1 MEKLKAP
8 VKRVLPCILV
18 SFLGF
23 CMAVA
28 LFGLLGLSLLWVLGC
43 VSGLL
48 VGLPMYTFL
57 CTWRRIAL
65 F

>member
-1 MEKLKAP
+1 MEKLEAP
-8 VKRVLPCILV
+8 VKRVLPCILG

-28 LFGLLGLSLLWVLGC
+28 LFGLLGLDLLWVLGC
-43 VSGLL
+43 VFGLL
-48 VGLPMYTFL
+48 VGLSRYTFL
-57 CTWRRIAL
+57 CTWRHFAL

>member
-1 MEKLKAP
+1 M
-8 VKRVLPCILV
+8 PCILD

-28 LFGLLGLSLLWVLGC
+28 LFGLLRLGLLWVLRC
-43 VSGLL
+43 ISGLL
-48 VGLPMYTFL
+48 VGLSRYTFL
-57 CTWRRIAL
+57 CTKRRIAL